1 VGAGDIADFQVAGK
15 TLFSTGLVKESEGN
29 LSTFDG
35 RRLRITRTGARLA
48 ELGDGDGDVVE
59 GTLDQIP
66 EDASS
71 DAELHIAMYLEH
83 GPGAVAHDHVPGS
96 VPDGWVEGEPHGR
109 YAFGVSLEEVIGML
123 VSATRENP

>member
-1 VGAGDIADFQVAGK
+1 VGAGDVVAFQVAGK
-15 TLFSTGLVKESEGN
+15 TLFSLGLVKEAEGN

-48 ELGDGDGDVVE
+48 ELGEGDIVE
-59 GTLDQIP
+59 GTLEQIP

-71 DAELHIAMYLEH
+71 DAELHIAMYREH

-96 VPDGWVEGEPHGR
+96 VPEGWAEGEPHGR
-109 YAFGVSLEEVIGML
+109 YAFGISLEEVVRML
-123 VSATRENP
+123 VGSTRGSG